1 MFPAFRTFHR
11 GAAILGVATLA
22 LLGVQP
28 LAQAAPPPVAQAT
41 TGTVQDASDAEP
53 DLAPVCGT
61 PAKGH
66 ATCYAMRAT
75 DQPARMRL
83 SASEVPAGLG
93 PQDIQSAYSLPADGG
108 AGQTI
113 AIVDAYDNPNAE
125 ADLAVYRAQYG
136 LPPCTT
142 ANGCFRKVDQRGG
155 TNYPL
160 PSNAWAGEIALDLD
174 MVSAAAPNADI
185 LLVETDNDGLENL
198 AAGVDEAVALGAK
211 YVSNSYGRTGDDPTD
226 LATYGSS
233 YDHPGVAVVAAS
245 GDNKYGVSFPATL
258 PSVTAVGGTTLTA
271 DPASARGW
279 SETVWARDS
288 YGPGSGC
295 ASHQTKPDFQQDTG
309 CAGRSV
315 ADVSAV
321 ADNVA
326 VYLTY
331 GSQGTGWQR
340 YGGTSV
346 ATPVIASVYALA
358 GPPRPGTSPNSYPYA
373 AHGGGLNDIT
383 TGSNGTCSVAYLCN
397 AATGYDGPTG
407 LGTPAG
413 LAAFRSGPHGTL
425 SGTVK
430 DAATGK
436 PVAHATVGSGLD
448 VATTDAQG
456 AYTLD
461 LPAGA
466 VDALTVKAFGYTTTT
481 PVTLDIADGQTLTR
495 DFRLS
500 PIPRERVHGTVKD
513 GSGHGWPLYARLAVS
528 GSPEAPVWTDPVTG
542 AYEMSLPKGSDY
554 TLNVTAALPGYES
567 LARPVTVHN
576 KAVTANVA
584 LTADPDTATAIGYR
598 LERADRAEA
607 FESTATAP
615 QGWSVVNA
623 AGTDNGWEF
632 DDPTQR
638 GNSTGGDGAFAVVES
653 DNGPIG
659 PHQDSQLISPA
670 YDLSAAQSA
679 QLTFKTAYLA
689 NPTQQHMTVD
699 ASTDD
704 GATWENVWTGP
715 KVSDSAQHL
724 TVPVSLR
731 QFAGHNAVRL
741 RFHFVANWG
750 YFWALD
756 DVNVQTRVLVATP
769 GGLTVGTVR
778 DGTSGAGLVGATVS
792 DTADPDESTLTTATP
807 EDPAVRDGF
816 YTVFSAKPGPH
827 VLQVTAS
834 GYAELRRRTTV
845 RPDRVRRM
853 DLALEPD
860 A

>member
-1 MFPAFRTFHR
+1 M
-11 GAAILGVATLA
+11 A

-28 LAQAAPPPVAQAT
+28 LAHAAPPTIAQAT
-41 TGTVQDASDAEP
+41 TSTAQDASDTEP

-75 DQPARMRL
+75 DQPATMRL
-83 SASEVPAGLG
+83 SSSEVPAGLG
-93 PQDIQSAYSLPADGG
+93 PQDIQSAYNLPAGG
-108 AGQTI
+108 GTGQTI

-125 ADLAVYRAQYG
+125 ADLAIYRSQYG

-142 ANGCFRKVDQRGG
+142 ANGCFKKVDQRGG
-155 TNYPL
+155 TDYPR
-160 PSNAWAGEIALDLD
+160 SSDAWAGEIALDLD
-174 MVSAAAPNADI
+174 MVSAAAPGANI

-211 YVSNSYGRTGDDPTD
+211 YVSNSYGRSGDFPTD

-271 DPASARGW
+271 DPTSARGW

-295 ASHQTKPDFQQDTG
+295 ASSQTKPDFQQDTG
-309 CAGRSV
+309 CTGRSV

-331 GSQGTGWQR
+331 GSQGKGWQR

-346 ATPVIASVYALA
+346 ATPVIASIYALA

-373 AHGGGLNDIT
+373 ANGVGLNDIT

-397 AATGYDGPTG
+397 AGTGYDGPTG

-448 VATTDAQG
+448 IATTDTQG
-456 AYTLD
+456 TYTLD
-461 LPAGA
+461 LPAGT
-466 VDALTVKAFGYTTTT
+466 VKDLTVKAFGYTTTT

-495 DFRLS
+495 NFRLS

-513 GSGHGWPLYARLAVS
+513 GSGHGWPLYARLTVN

-542 AYEMSLPKGSDY
+542 AYEMNLPKGTDY
-554 TLNVTAALPGYES
+554 TLNVTAALPGYEP
-567 LARPVTVHN
+567 LARKVTVRD
-576 KAVTANVA
+576 KSVTAHVA
-584 LTADPDTATAIGYR
+584 LTADPDAATAVGYG
-598 LERADRAEA
+598 LELTDRTET
-607 FESTATAP
+607 FDSTATAP
-615 QGWSVVNA
+615 QNWSVVNA
-623 AGTDNGWEF
+623 AGTNNGWEF

-638 GNSTGGDGAFAVVES
+638 GNSTGGNGAFAIVES

-659 PHQDSQLISPA
+659 PHQDSQLISPE

-679 QLTFKTAYLA
+679 ELTFKTAYLY
-689 NPTQQHMTVD
+689 NPNQQHMTVD
-699 ASTDD
+699 ASTDN

-715 KVSDSAQHL
+715 KVSDSAQRL
-724 TVPVSLR
+724 TAHVPLR
-731 QFAGHNAVRL
+731 QFAGHKAVRL
-741 RFHFVANWG
+741 RFHFVADWG
-750 YFWALD
+750 YFWSLD
-756 DVNVQTRVLVATP
+756 DVNVQTRVLVPAP
-769 GGLTVGTVR
+769 GGLTIGTVR
-778 DGTSGAGLVGATVS
+778 DATSGAGVLGATVS
-792 DTADPDESTLTTATP
+792 DTADPDETALTTATP
-807 EDPAVRDGF
+807 EDPAVGDGF
-816 YTVFSAKPGPH
+816 YTLFSANPGPH
-827 VLQVTAS
+827 TLRVTAS
-834 GYAELRRRTTV
+834 GYAELTRTTTV
-845 RPDRVRRM
+845 HRDRVSRKNLALRPD
-853 DLALEPD
+853 A
-860 A
+860 

>member
-397 AATGYDGPTG
+397 AGTGYDGPTG

-607 FESTATAP
+607 FESTVTAP
-615 QGWSVVNA
+615 HGWSVVNA

-853 DLALEPD
+853 DLALTPD